1 MVEKKEVF
9 EKIKAKFEKTSQI
22 SDRTINETL
31 EPLMTIVTEGT
42 TLEDFLKIVN
52 PIFETIA
59 GNLRKD
65 VAEAVKNIKV
75 DKPNPPKDEP
85 KDKKDNPS
93 NPDEPAW
100 LGKLMSKFE
109 EYDRRF
115 EEEDKRKSAERIKAN
130 AIEKVSKLY
139 PKNVIEV
146 VTDGFNFNIEDAETA
161 FIEKVGKTASK
172 FGITPEKGA
181 NQERKKPNY
190 DALLN
195 ELRENDEMLNNNN

>member
-31 EPLMTIVTEGT
+31 EPLMSIVTEET
-42 TLEDFLKIVN
+42 TLEDFLKIAN

-75 DKPNPPKDEP
+75 EKPNPPKDES
-85 KDKKDNPS
+85 KNKKDNPTDS
-93 NPDEPAW
+93 DEPEW
-100 LGKLMSKFE
+100 LGKLMSKFDD
-109 EYDRRF
+109 YDKRF
-115 EEEDKRKSAERIKAN
+115 EEEDKRKSAERVKSE

-172 FGITPEKGA
+172 FGITPERGA

-195 ELRENDEMLNNNN
+195 ELKENDAMLNNNN

>member
-31 EPLMTIVTEGT
+31 EPLMTIVTEET
-42 TLEDFLKIVN
+42 TLEDFLKIAN

-75 DKPNPPKDEP
+75 EKPNPPKDET

-109 EYDRRF
+109 DYDRRF
-115 EEEDKRKSAERIKAN
+115 EEEDKRKSAERVKSE

-146 VTDGFNFNIEDAETA
+146 VTDGFDFNIEDAETA

-172 FGITPEKGA
+172 FGITPEKGSGKDT
-181 NQERKKPNY
+181 RKP
-190 DALLN
+190 DFSALRKELDDN
-195 ELRENDEMLNNNN
+195 EAMLKNNN

>member
-31 EPLMTIVTEGT
+31 EPLMTIVKEET

-65 VAEAVKNIKV
+65 IAEAVKNIKV
-75 DKPNPPKDEP
+75 DKPNPPKDET
-85 KDKKDNPS
+85 KDKKENPS
-93 NPDEPAW
+93 NPDEPVW
-100 LGKLMSKFE
+100 LDKLMSKFE
-109 EYDRRF
+109 DYDRRF
-115 EEEDKRKSAERIKAN
+115 EEEDKRKSAERIKAE

-195 ELRENDEMLNNNN
+195 ELKENDEMLNNNN

>member
-31 EPLMTIVTEGT
+31 EPLMTIVTEET

-75 DKPNPPKDEP
+75 EKPNPPKDES
-85 KDKKDNPS
+85 KNKKDNPTDS
-93 NPDEPAW
+93 DEPEW
-100 LGKLMSKFE
+100 LGKLMSKFDD
-109 EYDRRF
+109 YDKRF
-115 EEEDKRKSAERIKAN
+115 EEEDKRKSAERVKSE

-146 VTDGFNFNIEDAETA
+146 VTDGFDFNIEDAETA

-195 ELRENDEMLNNNN
+195 ELKENDEMLNNNN

>member
-31 EPLMTIVTEGT
+31 EPLMSIVTEET
-42 TLEDFLKIVN
+42 TLEDFLKIAN

-75 DKPNPPKDEP
+75 EKPNPPKDEP
-85 KDKKDNPS
+85 KNKKDNPTDS
-93 NPDEPAW
+93 DEPEW
-100 LGKLMSKFE
+100 LGKLMSKFDD
-109 EYDRRF
+109 YDKRF
-115 EEEDKRKSAERIKAN
+115 EEEDKRKSAERIKSE

-146 VTDGFNFNIEDAETA
+146 VTDGFNFNIENAEIA

-195 ELRENDEMLNNNN
+195 ELKENDAMLNNNN